1 MSEIAMVRAGG
12 QELAVARRGSGTR
25 LIVIHGGPG
34 LDHRSIEP
42 FALSLACDHEVWMPD
57 LPGHGASHRDGERLP
72 DLHQTIDRT
81 ARWLSGLGG
90 DTAVVAHSLGAWVV
104 REAMRRRGYRPRA
117 AVWIAPPAGAG
128 GRSPVRRGVDAVAG
142 SGVALDDLD
151 AVRAE
156 LLALVAQESSEGL
169 SPRFREAISLGQLR
183 PPWAYGP
190 LLRQLHRALVR
201 RTPVYAPA
209 CPILVIGGGRD
220 RTTPPSHAR
229 AVVEATPGA
238 ELVVLTDQGHFPGA
252 DGSDVVGREVR
263 KFLARV
269 AGAEDRN

>member
-1 MSEIAMVRAGG
+1 MSETAMVRAGG
-12 QELAVARRGSGTR
+12 QELAVARRGAGPR
-25 LIVIHGGPG
+25 LIVLHGGPG

-42 FALSLACDHEVWMPD
+42 LALSLALEHEVWMPD

-81 ARWLSGLGG
+81 ARWLDGLGPE
-90 DTAVVAHSLGAWVV
+90 TLVVAHSLGAWIV

-117 AVWIAPPAGAG
+117 AVWIAPPAGIG
-128 GRSPVRRGVDAVAG
+128 PRSAVRRGVDAFTG
-142 SGVALDDLD
+142 SGRPLDDLD

-156 LLALVAQESSEGL
+156 LLALVAQESSDPL
-169 SPRFREAISLGQLR
+169 SPAFRDAIESGHLR

-201 RTPVYAPA
+201 RTPVYAA
-209 CPILVIGGGRD
+209 RCPILVIGCGRD

-229 AVVEATPGA
+229 AVAEATPGA
-238 ELVVLTDQGHFPGA
+238 DLVVLADQGHFPAA
-252 DGSDVVGREVR
+252 DGSDVVGGEVR
-263 KFLARV
+263 RFLARV
-269 AGAEDRN
+269 TGTGGPG